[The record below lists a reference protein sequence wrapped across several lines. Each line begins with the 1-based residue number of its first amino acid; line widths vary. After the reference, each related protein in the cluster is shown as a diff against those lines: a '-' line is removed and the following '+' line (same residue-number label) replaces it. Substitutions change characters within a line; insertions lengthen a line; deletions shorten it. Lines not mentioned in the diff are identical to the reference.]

1 MAMRAVKHQYFSAF
15 IVSAENHVVA
25 LFRITRTLLRVLEV
39 YLQDCAEEF
48 SLYLIDE
55 IAQIFL
61 SWIQSVDVCGNAW
74 GMDLPCYLGTVSSF
88 QLGEV
93 GRVFG
98 SVISTIC
105 ELDPCPSWL
114 VKAPWEVTYGWVLV
128 MVNSSFREEVV
139 PSTI

>member
-1 MAMRAVKHQYFSAF
+1 MRAVKHQYSSAF
-15 IVSAENHVVA
+15 IASAENHLVT
-25 LFRITRTLLRVLEV
+25 LFRITQTLLRVSEV

-61 SWIQSVDVCGNAW
+61 SWIKSIDVCGNAW
-74 GMDLPCYLGTVSSF
+74 GVDLPCYLGTVSPF
-88 QLGEV
+88 QPEEA
-93 GRVFG
+93 GRIFG
-98 SVISTIC
+98 SVISTVC

-114 VKAPWEVTYGWVLV
+114 VKATWEATYGWVLA

-139 PSTI
+139 PITI